1 MARRVR
7 EIKPSELQGS
17 KYLKLIPELLES
29 LRDVGT
35 ERDKAGN
42 RDFFCDQYLSLLLL
56 YFFSPTIT
64 SLNGLRRA
72 TELEKVQKQLGI
84 GRVAAGTLSESA
96 TVFDPAAV
104 QEIVR
109 ELAGRALPL
118 MAGREAEALAGLTA
132 VDGSVL
138 SALPRMAWALWQ
150 DERHRGVKLHLHF
163 DVLAGTP
170 RQATVTPAACSEA
183 AELEATLE
191 PGRLYVTDRGYQNYA
206 LFRRIID
213 AGSSFVARVK
223 NNIAYVVQEEREVSA
238 EARQAGVIRD
248 VVLSRLGTSHHK
260 DELQQPV
267 RLVVVQTTG
276 DDGQPCELWLIT
288 DRLDLDAELVA
299 LAYRYRWT
307 VELFFRWLKSILGMR
322 HLISD
327 KRGGVTIQLYAALI
341 ASLLV
346 VLWTGVKANKR
357 TWEMLQFYFIGWATL
372 EELERHIREE
382 KERQARRSAKRN

>member
-1 MARRVR
+1 MARRER

-35 ERDKAGN
+35 ERDRAGN
-42 RDFFCDQYLSLLLL
+42 REFFCDQYLSLLLL

-64 SLNGLRRA
+64 SLNGLQRA
-72 TELEKVQKQLGI
+72 SELEKVQKQLGI

-96 TVFDPAAV
+96 SVFDPAAV
-104 QEIVR
+104 QEVVR

-118 MAGREAEALAGLTA
+118 TTGRQAEALAGLTA

-191 PGRLYVTDRGYQNYA
+191 PGRLYVTDRGYHNYA

-248 VVLSRLGTSHHK
+248 AVLSRLGTSHHK

-382 KERQARRSAKRN
+382 KERQARRSAKKS